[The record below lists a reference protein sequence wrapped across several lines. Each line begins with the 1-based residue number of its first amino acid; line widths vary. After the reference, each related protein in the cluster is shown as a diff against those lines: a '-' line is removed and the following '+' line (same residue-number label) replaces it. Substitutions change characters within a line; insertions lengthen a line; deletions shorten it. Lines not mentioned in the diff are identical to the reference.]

1 MTTADDLHETVHAQ
15 RVLEHLQAAVRAA
28 GGWLP
33 FDEYMALA
41 LYAPGL
47 GYYSAGARKLGAGG
61 DFTTAPE
68 ISPLFGR
75 CLARHCAQVL
85 EALGGGDVLEVGAG
99 SGRLAFDVLGALHE
113 SGRLPARY
121 RILEISADLRER
133 QRTLLSTLPA
143 ELAARVEWLDA
154 PPPNTGR
161 ARCWPTKCST
171 RCQWSPSCGRTMRR
185 WNVA

>member
-1 MTTADDLHETVHAQ
+1 MTAADDLHETTHAR
-15 RVLEHLQAAVRAA
+15 RVLERLQAAIRAA

-47 GYYSAGARKLGAGG
+47 GYYSAGSRKLGAGG

-75 CLARHCAQVL
+75 CLARHCAQVH
-85 EALGGGDVLEVGAG
+85 EVLGGGDVLEVGAG
-99 SGRLAFDVLGALHE
+99 SGRLAFDVLSALHG
-113 SGRLPARY
+113 SGKLPARY

-133 QRTLLSTLPA
+133 QRALLSTLPGA
-143 ELAARVEWLDA
+143 VASRVEWLDA
-154 PPPNTGR
+154 PP
-161 ARCWPTKCST
+161 AE
-171 RCQWSPSCGRTMRR
+171 Q
-185 WNVA
+185 